1 MPDSGLYSNVNLTL
15 KNFAPHPPQP
25 LCMQFGLQRKPFK
38 RDGSLQGFNK
48 SSFLH
53 TQGGRVGER
62 VVEGEEERVLQG
74 RKLLPNNLNGHLL
87 CQGCPILPVIL
98 VKGIFNGHHWKE
110 IKEGNLF
117 YLLQSSL
124 SKTDALR
131 DQPLPSTVSSQKW
144 CLLDR
149 VDCIS
154 VTILAKML
162 GVFCGTSFQM
172 KIAIHCIL
180 ICWV

>member
-15 KNFAPHPPQP
+15 TISCSEKFSTPSPPPPPMYLFLSPPSQS

-74 RKLLPNNLNGHLL
+74 RKPLPNNLDGHLL
-87 CQGCPILPVIL
+87 CQGCPIFPVIL
-98 VKGIFNGHHWKE
+98 VKSIFNGHH
-110 IKEGNLF
+110 
-117 YLLQSSL
+117 
-124 SKTDALR
+124 
-131 DQPLPSTVSSQKW
+131 
-144 CLLDR
+144 
-149 VDCIS
+149 
-154 VTILAKML
+154 
-162 GVFCGTSFQM
+162 
-172 KIAIHCIL
+172 
-180 ICWV
+180 

>member
-48 SSFLH
+48 SSFSH
-53 TQGGRVGER
+53 TQGGKVGET

-131 DQPLPSTVSSQKW
+131 DQPLPSTVHLKN
-144 CLLDR
+144 
-149 VDCIS
+149 
-154 VTILAKML
+154 
-162 GVFCGTSFQM
+162 GVFWTELTAFQLQSLQ
-172 KIAIHCIL
+172 KCLGYFAVL
-180 ICWV
+180 LFEWK

>member
-1 MPDSGLYSNVNLTL
+1 MLWQIL
-15 KNFAPHPPQP
+15 HPIPPMYLFLSRPSQP
-25 LCMQFGLQRKPFK
+25 LSMSFGLQRKPVE

-53 TQGGRVGER
+53 TQGGRVGKR
-62 VVEGEEERVLQG
+62 VVEGEERRVLQG
-74 RKLLPNNLNGHLL
+74 RKPLPNDLDGHLL

-117 YLLQSSL
+117 YVLQSSL
-124 SKTDALR
+124 SKTDTLR
-131 DQPLPSTVSSQKW
+131 DQPLMIDCPSQKW

-154 VTILAKML
+154 VTILVKML

>member
-1 MPDSGLYSNVNLTL
+1 MYLFLS
-15 KNFAPHPPQP
+15 PPSQP
-25 LCMQFGLQRKPFK
+25 LCMQFGLQRKPVK

-48 SSFLH
+48 SSFLQ
-53 TQGGRVGER
+53 TQGGRVEER
-62 VVEGEEERVLQG
+62 VVEGEEERVGEGEEGRVLQG
-74 RKLLPNNLNGHLL
+74 RKPLPNNLDGHLL

-131 DQPLPSTVSSQKW
+131 DQPLPLTVHLKN
-144 CLLDR
+144 
-149 VDCIS
+149 
-154 VTILAKML
+154 
-162 GVFCGTSFQM
+162 GVFWTEVTAFQ
-172 KIAIHCIL
+172 
-180 ICWV
+180 